1 MALGSSADPRG
12 GVFSEEWS
20 AGGPGRRRLCFPA
33 VGHVSSSCPILC
45 SRGGWAP
52 KRALIKTLGSSRRK
66 GSSVRRMRQVFRP
79 AGSPHGPLQERA
91 PRGESVAEV
100 SAEGARRR
108 PGVARAQAGGGA
120 GPRGPGPGPGGQGG
134 PGGPGEAIPV
144 SGASPDRRAPV
155 CAPRR
160 GRCQARGHGN
170 TPRPVDGE
178 RGRGRGQCWG
188 RQRCQLLPPGL
199 HPVAVSPALIPL
211 TAIQDLRS
219 FCLCQ
224 LYCLNYVIKD

>member
-12 GVFSEEWS
+12 GAFSEEWS

-45 SRGGWAP
+45 SRGGRAP

-108 PGVARAQAGGGA
+108 PGAARAQAGGGA
-120 GPRGPGPGPGGQGG
+120 GPCGPGTGPGGRGARGARGG
-134 PGGPGEAIPV
+134 PVRRFRSVGPPRIAALRCALHTGDAAKL
-144 SGASPDRRAPV
+144 GDTGTRLAP
-155 CAPRR
+155 
-160 GRCQARGHGN
+160 
-170 TPRPVDGE
+170 
-178 RGRGRGQCWG
+178 
-188 RQRCQLLPPGL
+188 
-199 HPVAVSPALIPL
+199 
-211 TAIQDLRS
+211 
-219 FCLCQ
+219 
-224 LYCLNYVIKD
+224 

>member
-1 MALGSSADPRG
+1 MGSSADPRG
-12 GVFSEEWS
+12 GAFSEEWS

-45 SRGGWAP
+45 SRGGRAP

-108 PGVARAQAGGGA
+108 PGAARAQAGGGA
-120 GPRGPGPGPGGQGG
+120 GPRGPGTGPGGQGG
-134 PGGPGEAIPV
+134 PGGAWRGDSGQWGLPGSPRSGVRSTPGTLPSSGTREHASPRRRGAWARAGLGEAELPTPPARTPSRSCLSSPHPPDGH
-144 SGASPDRRAPV
+144 SGP
-155 CAPRR
+155 
-160 GRCQARGHGN
+160 Q
-170 TPRPVDGE
+170 E
-178 RGRGRGQCWG
+178 
-188 RQRCQLLPPGL
+188 LLFMSIIL
-199 HPVAVSPALIPL
+199 
-211 TAIQDLRS
+211 
-219 FCLCQ
+219 FKLCH
-224 LYCLNYVIKD
+224 

>member
-1 MALGSSADPRG
+1 MERG
-12 GVFSEEWS
+12 GPGAEAALLPCRGSRVILLSDPLLPGRAGAETRAHQNVGVFQAKRLISAKNAASVS
-20 AGGPGRRRLCFPA
+20 AGGITSRSTTGACTSGRKCGRSKCRGSA
-33 VGHVSSSCPILC
+33 SSS
-45 SRGGWAP
+45 
-52 KRALIKTLGSSRRK
+52 
-66 GSSVRRMRQVFRP
+66 
-79 AGSPHGPLQERA
+79 
-91 PRGESVAEV
+91 
-100 SAEGARRR
+100 GA
-108 PGVARAQAGGGA
+108 ARAQAGGGA

-155 CAPRR
+155 CAPCR

-178 RGRGRGQCWG
+178 RGRGRGWG
-188 RQRCQLLPPGL
+188 RQSCRLLPPGL